1 MVDDAKGKGKVTDE
15 KETQQRVQ
23 GRKSRRLR
31 IWEQEAERE
40 IGSNLFLNDFG
51 GWIAQPK

>member
-51 GWIAQPK
+51 G